1 MKKFSR
7 IRITTLAVI
16 TLLSVG
22 AAACG
27 DDSTT
32 SNGTGDT
39 TADTTADT
47 SAPSTEDTTAAPTPD
62 TATGPNPSSFPTQVT
77 CEGDVCRVT
86 GEITE
91 SFTMGPDKQWVL
103 EAGVYIGDD
112 TNETVLTIE
121 PGTTVYGDT
130 ASKAFLCVR
139 RGSKIM
145 AEGSK
150 DAPIVLTSA
159 KLEGDRARGDWGG
172 LVLNGR
178 APINGCATGTE
189 VCEAE
194 GEGATGLY
202 GGSDVNDNSGTLR
215 YVRVEFAGHPI
226 TPENELNGI
235 AFQGVGAATTL
246 EYIQVHMADDDGVEF
261 FGGTAQFKYILTT
274 GISDDN
280 LDWTDGWQGKG
291 QFFVAKQYDGAGD
304 QGIEAD
310 NNGENNDLEPRSQP
324 HLSNL
329 TLVGDPESK
338 KSDIGILLR
347 EGTGANISNTIVYAF
362 EDACFDIDNKAT
374 YTNAY
379 DGTDLTGD
387 LTVTN
392 TIFACGKINK
402 SDDEETDPVDGV
414 CPEGT
419 VEEMKD
425 GKLECAL
432 NDPFVVA
439 DFLFTWNTGN
449 TQPELPSDGN
459 WAGFILTD
467 ALNDAPDFR
476 PSEGS
481 PALSGASV
489 PDDAFFEQVDFI
501 GGVDPANDWTA
512 GWTTNAQN

>member
-1 MKKFSR
+1 MNNSSR
-7 IRITTLAVI
+7 IKVTALAAITMLALG
-16 TLLSVG
+16 T
-22 AAACG
+22 AACG
-27 DDSTT
+27 DDAAT
-32 SNGTGDT
+32 SNNTGDNTGDTTGDT
-39 TADTTADT
+39 TASLPA
-47 SAPSTEDTTAAPTPD
+47 
-62 TATGPNPSSFPTQVT
+62 QVT

-91 SFTMGPDKQWVL
+91 SFTMGSDKQWVL

-121 PGTTVYGDT
+121 PGTTLYGDT
-130 ASKAFLCVR
+130 ASKAFLCIR

-178 APINGCATGTE
+178 APINCCAEGTE

-246 EYIQVHMADDDGVEF
+246 EYIQVHMADDDGIEF

-310 NNGENNDLEPRSQP
+310 NNGENNDFEPRSQP

-329 TLVGDPESK
+329 TLVGDPESS

-362 EDACFDIDNKAT
+362 EDACFDIDNEAT

-419 VEEMKD
+419 VDETNDD
-425 GKLECAL
+425 GELECAL
-432 NDPFVVA
+432 SDPFVVA

-481 PALSGASV
+481 SALSGASV
-489 PDDAFFEQVDFI
+489 PDDAFFDQVDFI

>member
-1 MKKFSR
+1 MNNSSR
-7 IRITTLAVI
+7 IKVTALAAITMLALG
-16 TLLSVG
+16 T
-22 AAACG
+22 AACG
-27 DDSTT
+27 DDAAT
-32 SNGTGDT
+32 SNNTGDNT
-39 TADTTADT
+39 GDNIGDNTASLPA
-47 SAPSTEDTTAAPTPD
+47 
-62 TATGPNPSSFPTQVT
+62 QVT
-77 CEGDVCRVT
+77 CDGDVCRVT

-121 PGTTVYGDT
+121 PGTTLYGDT
-130 ASKAFLCVR
+130 ASKAFLCIR

-178 APINGCATGTE
+178 APINGCAEGTE

-246 EYIQVHMADDDGVEF
+246 EYIQVHMADDDGIEF

-310 NNGENNDLEPRSQP
+310 NNGENNDFEPRSQP

-329 TLVGDPESK
+329 TLVGDPESS

-362 EDACFDIDNKAT
+362 EDACFDIDNEAT

-379 DGTDLTGD
+379 DGTDPTGD

-392 TIFACGKINK
+392 TIFACGTINK
-402 SDDEETDPVDGV
+402 SDDEKTYPVDGV

-419 VEEMKD
+419 VD
-425 GKLECAL
+425 GTNDDGELECAL
-432 NDPFVVA
+432 SDPFVVA

-489 PDDAFFEQVDFI
+489 PDDAFFDQVDFI